1 MNLKNVP
8 TAVKLQRLNTTIPAG
23 EWYARVVTMVFSTSI
38 KIIKASLCVVIAL
51 IQVDALGEVGG
62 HFWWWQMD
70 IKEIILKC
78 MEVNHKYIRLP
89 AGKVAGLETM
99 TSLYNRIAEQCLTC
113 AQAWGQDSPCPD
125 HEPATDAFAWGV
137 VAWSDAFGLS
147 MKVDQV
153 EWGKYVVYPHEQ
165 FAQYLR
171 PGRPPEPLE
180 EVDGS
185 PANVILSLDA
195 RWTELV
201 IKLTAKWGLVHH
213 LKKDKDAM
221 IEAQNLIRELK
232 NPASSAY
239 KAFLESDLVFFRALF
254 QLFPFSDVTRNYIH
268 NWLARAEQALPKDC

>member
-1 MNLKNVP
+1 
-8 TAVKLQRLNTTIPAG
+8 
-23 EWYARVVTMVFSTSI
+23 MVFSTSI
-38 KIIKASLCVVIAL
+38 KIIKASLSVVIAL

-70 IKEIILKC
+70 IKEIMRNC
-78 MEVNHKYIRLP
+78 ADVNQRCRLP
-89 AGKVAGLETM
+89 KVAGLENM
-99 TSLYNRIAEQCLTC
+99 TELYKRIASQSLQCAT
-113 AQAWGQDSPCPD
+113 AWHKYHPCPQ
-125 HEPATDAFAWGV
+125 HEPATDAFWWGV
-137 VAWSDAFGLS
+137 VAWADAFGLS
-147 MKVDQV
+147 MGVDPE
-153 EWGKYVVYPHEQ
+153 EWGPKFVYPHEQ

-232 NPASSAY
+232 NPASRAY

-268 NWLARAEQALPKDC
+268 NWLARAEQELRGGDSK